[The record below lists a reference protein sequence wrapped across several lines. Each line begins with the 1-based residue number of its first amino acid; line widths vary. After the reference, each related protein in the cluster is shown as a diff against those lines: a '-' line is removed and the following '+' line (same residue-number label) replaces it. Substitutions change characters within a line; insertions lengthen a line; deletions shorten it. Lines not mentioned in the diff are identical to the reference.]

1 MKKRNQK
8 LSDLYVTSKVLCAKF
23 GTYTKKL
30 IVGGDEKNCVQ
41 IWQIGNQK
49 PIATLSSQNNSN
61 AQVEVASVNFSF
73 NETEVFSGSNRG
85 IINIW
90 DVESQKQ
97 IQTLKGHTTCVNT
110 LCIYPT
116 EENKHLLL
124 SGAYDTSIKLWD
136 LRTKTAV
143 NQFKGHSM
151 QINALAVSPNCKLL
165 SSGSNDGQ
173 VKIWDIN
180 QAKIIAS
187 FTQHDSQITC
197 LSFNPVDKAM
207 ASGGGDR
214 CVRYWDLDRLTQLSS
229 TRTDTTPIQCILFEQ
244 NGKVLYSAAYD
255 SLKVWDVEHDCQLL
269 DNVES
274 SWRGV
279 LDLIVV
285 QERDQLLGLAS
296 NVQSG
301 FSLHGVNLKT
311 ICQDNKNVDVR
322 SSGGVPK
329 QRGRTPDKRSEI
341 QTANSKPSDSESK
354 VKSKPSLQMQAQNI
368 LNQDYQYDR
377 QKSNEQFKEIQQ
389 QQQQQQQQ
397 QPYYQQQQIIGQP
410 YVNNN
415 AYQQLQQYPQQQ
427 MVYQYQIQ
435 QPQSFQQQAPLLY
448 QQQPN
453 PLYQQQQ
460 QQNQLYLQQNLLSQ
474 QSQQQLFQNHD
485 SNQYYSNQVQTTMNQ
500 TMHTPQHN
508 QQKLITYIQVP
519 QVLPPNIDDED
530 KPQDESEI
538 MASSDLTLSQ
548 FMMGDQNKEKFKQVD
563 LIHEI
568 VKDHNKVQSV
578 LTQRINYMKPILHW
592 WSNNNLKSAMNAITQ
607 VMEPSILQDA
617 LSLYSQSNKL
627 GQVPIDSIPMLL
639 EKARILIESKY
650 SSYVRRGLDFAWTTL
665 NQFRDEILNIKL
677 FNQLSKADLAREERI
692 QKYDRVIEQFKII
705 VQTPKLQKL
714 IDGNKVDLSDLAK
727 KFQIE
732 VVGFLKKVNQ
742 NQMQN

>member
-23 GTYTKKL
+23 GTYSKKFMAS
-30 IVGGDEKNCVQ
+30 GDEKNCVQ

-61 AQVEVASVNFSF
+61 AQVEVASVNFNF
-73 NETEVFSGSNRG
+73 CETELFSGSNRG

-90 DVESQKQ
+90 DVENQKQ
-97 IQTLKGHTTCVNT
+97 FQTLKGHTTCVNT

-116 EENKHLLL
+116 EDNKHLLL

-136 LRTKTAV
+136 LRSKTAV

-165 SSGSNDGQ
+165 ASGSNDGQ
-173 VKIWDIN
+173 VKIWDIT
-180 QAKIIAS
+180 QAKLIAS

-197 LSFNPVDKAM
+197 LSFNPVDKAL

-214 CVRYWDLDRLTQLSS
+214 CVRYWDLDRLTQISS

-244 NGKVLYSAAYD
+244 NGKILYSAAYD

-279 LDLIVV
+279 QDLLVV

-311 ICQDNKNVDVR
+311 ICQDVKNIDVR
-322 SSGGVPK
+322 SSGGGASVK
-329 QRGRTPDKRSEI
+329 RGRTPDKRQDI
-341 QTANSKPSDSESK
+341 QTANPKPSDSESK

-377 QKSNEQFKEIQQ
+377 QKSNEQMKDIQQ
-389 QQQQQQQQ
+389 QQLQQ
-397 QPYYQQQQIIGQP
+397 QPYFQQQQIIGSP
-410 YVNNN
+410 YLNNN
-415 AYQQLQQYPQQQ
+415 NNNGYQQQQQYSQQQ
-427 MVYQYQIQ
+427 ILYQYQIQ
-435 QPQSFQQQAPLLY
+435 PTQSFQQQTVLTY
-448 QQQPN
+448 QQQTN
-453 PLYQQQQ
+453 QIHQQQQ
-460 QQNQLYLQQNLLSQ
+460 QQNQLFLQQNLL
-474 QSQQQLFQNHD
+474 QQQPQQFQNHD
-485 SNQYYSNQVQTTMNQ
+485 TNQYFTNQV
-500 TMHTPQHN
+500 HTPQN
-508 QQKLITYIQVP
+508 NPQKYQQIYIP
-519 QVLPPNIDDED
+519 QVIVPNIEEEEY
-530 KPQDESEI
+530 PPDESEI
-538 MASSDLTLSQ
+538 MASNDLTLSQ

-578 LTQRINYMKPILHW
+578 LTQRMNYMRPILHW
-592 WSNNNLKSAMNAITQ
+592 WSNNNLKSAINAITQ
-607 VMEPSILQDA
+607 VIEPSILQDA
-617 LSLYSQSNKL
+617 LSLYSQYPKFA
-627 GQVPIDSIPMLL
+627 QVPIDTIPMLL

-650 SSYVRRGLDFAWTTL
+650 TSHMRGGLDFAWTTL
-665 NQFRDEILNIKL
+665 NQFRDEILSIKL

-692 QKYDRVIEQFKII
+692 QKYDRIIEQFKIL
-705 VQTPKLQKL
+705 VQTPKVQKI
-714 IDGNKVDLSDLAK
+714 IDRNKEDLSDLAK

-742 NQMQN
+742 NQMLN

>member
-8 LSDLYVTSKVLCAKF
+8 LSDLCVTSKVLCAKF

-30 IVGGDEKNCVQ
+30 IAGGDEKNCVQ

-73 NETEVFSGSNRG
+73 CETELFSGSNRG

-165 SSGSNDGQ
+165 ASGSNDGQ
-173 VKIWDIN
+173 VKIWDIA

-197 LSFNPVDKAM
+197 LSFNPVDKAL

-214 CVRYWDLDRLTQLSS
+214 CVRYWDLDRLNQISS
-229 TRTDTTPIQCILFEQ
+229 TRTDTTPIQSILFEQ
-244 NGKVLYSAAYD
+244 NGKALYSAAYD

-285 QERDQLLGLAS
+285 QEKDQLLGLAS
-296 NVQSG
+296 NVQTG
-301 FSLHGVNLKT
+301 FTLHGVNLKT
-311 ICQDNKNVDVR
+311 ICQDPKSIDVR
-322 SSGGVPK
+322 SSGGGASIK
-329 QRGRTPDKRSEI
+329 RGRTPDKRSEI
-341 QTANSKPSDSESK
+341 QTANPKPSDSESK

-377 QKSNEQFKEIQQ
+377 QKSNEQLKEI
-389 QQQQQQQQ
+389 QQQQQQ
-397 QPYYQQQQIIGQP
+397 QPYYQQQQMIGSP
-410 YVNNN
+410 YLNNN

-427 MVYQYQIQ
+427 MFYQYQIQ
-435 QPQSFQQQAPLLY
+435 QPQSFQQQAPFLY

-453 PLYQQQQ
+453 PIYQQQPNQLYQQQQ
-460 QQNQLYLQQNLLSQ
+460 QQNQLFLQQNLLTQ
-474 QSQQQLFQNHD
+474 QPQQQFQNHD
-485 SNQYYSNQVQTTMNQ
+485 QNPYYSNQV
-500 TMHTPQHN
+500 HTPQHN
-508 QQKLITYIQVP
+508 PQKPLSYLQVP
-519 QVLPPNIDDED
+519 QVILPNIDEED

-538 MASSDLTLSQ
+538 INSSDLTLSQ

-607 VMEPSILQDA
+607 VTEPSILQDA
-617 LSLYSQSNKL
+617 LSLYSQSSKF
-627 GQVPIDSIPMLL
+627 GQVPMDSIPMLL

-650 SSYVRRGLDFAWTTL
+650 TNHIRGGLDFAWTTL

-677 FNQLSKADLAREERI
+677 FNQLSKADLTREERI

-705 VQTPKLQKL
+705 VQTPKLQKV
-714 IDGNKVDLSDLAK
+714 IDRNKEDLSDLAK

>member
-8 LSDLYVTSKVLCAKF
+8 LFDLQVTSKVLCARF
-23 GTYTKKL
+23 GTYSKKF
-30 IVGGDEKNCVQ
+30 IASGDEKNCVQ
-41 IWQIGNQK
+41 IWQIGNPK
-49 PIATLSSQNNSN
+49 PISTLSQQNNSN
-61 AQVEVASVNFSF
+61 AQVEVASVNFNF
-73 NETEVFSGSNRG
+73 CETELFSGSNRG

-90 DVESQKQ
+90 DIENQKQ
-97 IQTLKGHTTCVNT
+97 IQTLKGHTTCVNS

-116 EENKHLLL
+116 EDNKHLLL

-136 LRTKTAV
+136 LRSKTAV

-165 SSGSNDGQ
+165 ASGSNDGQ
-173 VKIWDIN
+173 VKIWDIAS
-180 QAKIIAS
+180 AKQISS
-187 FTQHDSQITC
+187 FSQHDSQITC
-197 LSFNPVDKAM
+197 LSFNPVDKAL

-214 CVRYWDLDRLTQLSS
+214 CVRYWDLDRLTQISS

-279 LDLIVV
+279 QDLIVV

-296 NVQSG
+296 NLQSG

-311 ICQDNKNVDVR
+311 ICQDTKNIDVR
-322 SSGGVPK
+322 SSGGGPSVK
-329 QRGRTPDKRSEI
+329 RGRTPDKRQDI
-341 QTANSKPSDSESK
+341 QTANPKPSDSESK

-377 QKSNEQFKEIQQ
+377 QKSNEQMKDI
-389 QQQQQQQQ
+389 QQQQQQQ
-397 QPYYQQQQIIGQP
+397 QPYYQQQQIIVSP
-410 YVNNN
+410 FPNNTGF
-415 AYQQLQQYPQQQ
+415 QQQQQFTQQQ
-427 MVYQYQIQ
+427 MQYQYQQ
-435 QPQSFQQQAPLLY
+435 NPLSQQQ
-448 QQQPN
+448 QGNQ
-453 PLYQQQQ
+453 LYQQQQ
-460 QQNQLYLQQNLLSQ
+460 QQNHLFLQQNLLSQ
-474 QSQQQLFQNHD
+474 QPQQFQNND
-485 SNQYYSNQVQTTMNQ
+485 TNQYFSYQV
-500 TMHTPQHN
+500 HTPQHN
-508 QQKLITYIQVP
+508 QQKQQDINVP
-519 QVLPPNIDDED
+519 QVIVPKVIVPNIEEDEY
-530 KPQDESEI
+530 PPDESEI

-568 VKDHNKVQSV
+568 AKDHNKVQSV
-578 LTQRINYMKPILHW
+578 LTQRMNYMRPILHW
-592 WSNNNLKSAMNAITQ
+592 WSINNLKSAMNAIAQ
-607 VMEPSILQDA
+607 VIEPSILQDA
-617 LSLYSQSNKL
+617 LSLYSQSPKF
-627 GQVPIDSIPMLL
+627 GQVPIESIPMLL

-650 SSYVRRGLDFAWTTL
+650 TSYIRGGLQFAQTTL

-677 FNQLSKADLAREERI
+677 FNQLSKTDIAREERI

-705 VQTPKLQKL
+705 VQTPKLQKI
-714 IDGNKVDLSDLAK
+714 IDRNKEDISDMAK

-732 VVGFLKKVNQ
+732 IVGFLKKINQ
-742 NQMQN
+742 NQMLN